1 MASDRVIAMKNAQ
14 AQEDMAR
21 NYTEL
26 STAIKSLEL
35 KVDAMLGSLERIAA
49 AWDKAIDHLSAE
61 TEPQSESKPDA
72 TAGKSQKKDK

>member
-21 NYTEL
+21 NYAEL
-26 STAIKSLEL
+26 STAIKSLEF

-61 TEPQSESKPDA
+61 TESQAEVKPA
-72 TAGKSQKKDK
+72 YKPQKKDK